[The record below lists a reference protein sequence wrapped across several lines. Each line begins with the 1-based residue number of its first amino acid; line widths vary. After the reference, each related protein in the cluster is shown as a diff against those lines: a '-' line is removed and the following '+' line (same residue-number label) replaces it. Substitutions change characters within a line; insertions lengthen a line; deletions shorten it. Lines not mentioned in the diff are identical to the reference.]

1 MPLRGEHEER
11 CRVPSSSPEVR
22 RVKAVGIRW
31 TEAERIEVGDVAAA
45 IGMSRSEFC
54 RQVILRSAR
63 DGRRRNIG
71 PRSVPE
77 IRRELRRVGAQLQR
91 ILVRLEARDDAPVPP
106 KLAPTVDRIAELV
119 ARTRW

>member
-1 MPLRGEHEER
+1 MPRPKLE
-11 CRVPSSSPEVR
+11 PEVR

>member
-1 MPLRGEHEER
+1 MPRPKLE
-11 CRVPSSSPEVR
+11 PEVR

-31 TEAERIEVGDVAAA
+31 TEAELAAVGDVAAA
-45 IGMSRSEFC
+45 IGMSRAGVC

-106 KLAPTVDRIAELV
+106 KLGPAIDRIAELV

>member
-1 MPLRGEHEER
+1 MPRPKTE
-11 CRVPSSSPEVR
+11 PQVR
-22 RVKAVGIRW
+22 RGKAVGIRW
-31 TEAERIEVGDVAAA
+31 TAAERVEVRDAADA
-45 IGMSRSEFC
+45 HGMSRSEFC
-54 RQVILRSAR
+54 RQAILRIVR

-91 ILVRLEARDDAPVPP
+91 VLVRLEDRAAPVPP
-106 KLAPTVDRIAELV
+106 KLGQAIDRIAELM